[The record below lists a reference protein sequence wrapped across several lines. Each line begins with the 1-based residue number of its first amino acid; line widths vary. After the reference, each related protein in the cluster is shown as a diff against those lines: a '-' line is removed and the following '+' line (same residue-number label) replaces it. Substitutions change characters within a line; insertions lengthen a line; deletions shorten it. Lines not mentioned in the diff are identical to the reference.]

1 MKAGREKPFVLK
13 KIKKQVTAWPENS
26 DLCYER
32 AALSQNNGVKN
43 FHTRFLANEAFSR
56 VRSLII
62 GTKRACSFP
71 VETLEN

>member
-1 MKAGREKPFVLK
+1 MKAAREKPFVLK
-13 KIKKQVTAWPENS
+13 KIKKQVTAWPKNS

-43 FHTRFLANEAFSR
+43 FRTRFLANEAFSR

-62 GTKRACSFP
+62 GMIRACSFP
-71 VETLEN
+71 VEILEN